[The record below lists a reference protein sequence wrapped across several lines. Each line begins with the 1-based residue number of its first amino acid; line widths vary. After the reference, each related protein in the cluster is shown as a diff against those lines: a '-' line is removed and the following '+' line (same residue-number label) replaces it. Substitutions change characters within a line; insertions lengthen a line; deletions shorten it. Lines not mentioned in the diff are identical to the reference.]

1 MIKDNY
7 GIDVKVKES
16 LLNQTISGSMP
27 VTDSEG
33 LLHQIAKAFQ
43 LTVVKDE
50 SKVYMRE
57 SHDIQ

>member
-1 MIKDNY
+1 MESTW
-7 GIDVKVKES
+7 KVKES
-16 LLNQTISGSMP
+16 LLSQTISGSMP

-33 LLHQIAKAFQ
+33 YCYQIAKAFQ
-43 LTVVKDE
+43 LKVVKEE